1 MHLAGTLHFLTIHS
15 EILQNN
21 PLGDP
26 SVRACPVYLPPDY
39 QQSKHYPLLVD
50 LAPYTNS
57 GLGRVSWRNFGKS
70 IPQYI
75 DDLITTGKMPPVIV
89 AFPDCFT
96 RLGGNQYINS
106 AGIGHYADYIMQE
119 VVPYLENLYACG
131 GPGRRGVYG
140 KSSGGYAAL
149 MYGLRYADFWS
160 AIACHSG
167 DIGFELAYLYD
178 MPQAL
183 MTLSKYNDIRHFIES
198 FEQLS
203 AQGGGLTGAMIHT
216 LMMCAM
222 AATYDP
228 SPDKADYLGIRLPV
242 DLKTMELIPERWH
255 NWLGHDPLELAKT
268 QGQNLKKLKAL
279 YIDCGRFDQY
289 RLLFGARRFKNL
301 LEQDAIPHTYEEF
314 DGTHSNIDYR
324 LQSSLPLLVQALV

>member
-1 MHLAGTLHFLTIHS
+1 M
-15 EILQNN
+15 
-21 PLGDP
+21 
-26 SVRACPVYLPPDY
+26 RACPVYLPPDY
-39 QQSKHYPLLVD
+39 QQSKPYPLLVD
-50 LAPYTNS
+50 LAPYTDS

-70 IPQYI
+70 IPQCI

-149 MYGLRYADFWS
+149 IYGLRYADFWS

-242 DLKTMELIPERWH
+242 DFETMEVIPERWQ
-255 NWLGHDPLELAKT
+255 NWLGHDPLELVKT
-268 QGQNLKKLKAL
+268 QGHNLKKLKAL

-289 RLLFGARRFKNL
+289 RLLFGARRFRNL
-301 LEQDAIPHTYEEF
+301 LEHDAIPHTYEEF
-314 DGTHSNIDYR
+314 DGTHSSIDYR
-324 LQSSLPLLVQALV
+324 LQTSLPLLVQALV